1 MTDALEKDDVAT
13 GHANGEPAAICATCI
28 YMRRLPPDPQN
39 IGKKMQGGICKRMPP
54 TPIILVSQGVGGQ
67 IVQQMQSFS
76 PPVADG
82 DSCGEWYD
90 GSEDDGD

>member
-1 MTDALEKDDVAT
+1 MTDALNEAAPE
-13 GHANGEPAAICATCI
+13 HLNGEPAQVCATCI
-28 YMRRLPPDPQN
+28 FLRRLPPDPQN
-39 IGKKMQGGICKRMPP
+39 IGRKMQGGICKRMPP

-76 PPVADG
+76 PPVADS

-90 GSEDDGD
+90 GIEDEGESA